1 MTAFMKID
9 NQKVSRKWYYTLTR
23 VLLFYFCSVII
34 LVFLSALTKNV
45 SQKIADQLSILSA
58 AVLTLLLILIFTRWE
73 KLRLNNVGIIPG
85 RKSIPRFFAGYIIGL
100 LMAIAQ
106 ALIVLSFGHLQLSLV
121 PKPEVMGIVLPL
133 LLYLLIACR
142 EELVFRSYALRSL
155 NYSMGPALAL
165 TIITIIFIL
174 EHVVAGMSWKMAI
187 IGSGTGGILFGVAAL
202 KTKGLALPLGLHSAW
217 NFGQWSLGFKNKPG
231 IWESVVEKGY
241 ELKTENIGLGAF
253 IFVMAL
259 TIIGISIFYK
269 RDSLA

>member
-1 MTAFMKID
+1 MG
-9 NQKVSRKWYYTLTR
+9 RKWYYTLAR

-34 LVFLSALTKNV
+34 LVFLSAFTKNI
-45 SQKIADQLSILSA
+45 SPKIADQLSILSA

-73 KLRLNNVGIIPG
+73 KLSLNDVGIIPG
-85 RKSIPRFFAGYIIGL
+85 RKSIPRFFAGYTIGL
-100 LMAIAQ
+100 VMAVAQ

-121 PKPEVMGIVLPL
+121 AKPGIMEIVLSL

-155 NYSMGPALAL
+155 NYSIGPALAL
-165 TIITIIFIL
+165 IIITTIFIL
-174 EHVVAGMSWKMAI
+174 EHVVAGMSWKMSI
-187 IGSGTGGILFGVAAL
+187 IGSGMGGILFGIAAL

-231 IWESVVEKGY
+231 IWKAIVEKGY
-241 ELKTENIGLGAF
+241 ELKMENIGLCAF

-269 RDSLA
+269 RASP